1 MKLPLLEQV
10 QQALNTRKKNGDPVF
25 DQDNLEVCIAGTFAG
40 DKFIVI
46 KTPTPRLESVPQS
59 DLKPHHKYGEVVEGK
74 PGTGWP
80 LDAT

>member
-10 QQALNTRKKNGDPVF
+10 QKALDTRKKNGDLVF
-25 DQDNLEVCIAGTFAG
+25 DQDNLEVKVAGTFAG

-46 KTPTPRLESVPQS
+46 KTPTPRMESNPDP
-59 DLKPHHKYGEVVEGK
+59 DLKPQHSREPVEGK

-80 LDAT
+80 LG

>member
-25 DQDNLEVCIAGTFAG
+25 DQDNLEVSVAGTFAA

-46 KTPTPRLESVPQS
+46 RQKGETPP
-59 DLKPHHKYGEVVEGK
+59 KK
-74 PGTGWP
+74 
-80 LDAT
+80 DAT

>member
-10 QQALNTRKKNGDPVF
+10 QKALDTRKKNGDPVF
-25 DQDNLEVCIAGTFAG
+25 DQDNLEVSVAGTFAG

-46 KTPTPRLESVPQS
+46 KTPTPRVESNPDP
-59 DLKPHHKYGEVVEGK
+59 DLKAHHDGELVEGK

-80 LDAT
+80 IG

>member
-25 DQDNLEVCIAGTFAG
+25 DQDNLEVCVAGTFAG

-46 KTPTPRLESVPQS
+46 KTPTPRLEINPQP
-59 DLKPHHKYGEVVEGK
+59 DLKPRHKYGEVVEGK

>member
-25 DQDNLEVCIAGTFAG
+25 DQDNLEVCVAGTFAG

-46 KTPTPRLESVPQS
+46 KTPTPRMESTPDP
-59 DLKPHHKYGEVVEGK
+59 DLKPQHSLDTIKGK

-80 LDAT
+80 LNW